1 MPAAEPVGLKARLKA
16 WARRLKT
23 QLILL
28 RLCCREP
35 DMPWLPKIVALV
47 TVGYALSPID
57 LIPDFIPV
65 LGFLDD
71 VILLPAGIWLAL
83 RLIPAALQQRCRPAA
98 EGMAG
103 QRISFKGR
111 WVMAAVVVAVW
122 VGVGVVILQLNGAL
136 HL

>member
-1 MPAAEPVGLKARLKA
+1 MPAVEPVGFTSRLKA

-23 QLILL
+23 RLILL
-28 RLCCREP
+28 WLCCREP

-71 VILLPAGIWLAL
+71 VILLPIGIWLAL
-83 RLIPAALQQRCRPAA
+83 RLIPAALQRRCQPAA
-98 EGMAG
+98 EAMAG
-103 QRISFKGR
+103 QRISFSGR

-122 VGVGVVILQLNGAL
+122 VGVVIAMVF
-136 HL
+136 